1 VGLTSIYLQVAA
13 IVAAVACFVL
23 VVWLWP
29 RLSGR
34 GWRPV
39 LGRVGLLLANQLL
52 ILLALALGINTY
64 FGFYSSWGDLFGT
77 GGPPGTIVEGQVEGS
92 GAGSVLGPDLPTA
105 TVRVLSAKVNPLM
118 LAGADG
124 ASGGTLQT
132 VDIGGGR
139 TGLTVPGYVYLPPEY
154 SQPEYAGTR
163 FPVVVVLTGY
173 PGEALNLITRMKY
186 PTLAAQAIYERQMP
200 PTVLVLLRPTV
211 APPRDTECQDV
222 PNGPQAE
229 SFFVA
234 DLPQAMQHTY
244 RVSTDPT
251 GWGVIGDSTGGYCA
265 LKFAMQHPEAYRS
278 AVSLSGYYQSAVD
291 LTTGDLF
298 GGSQDLRNDN
308 DLMWRLTHL
317 PDPPVSV
324 LVTSSLSGESD
335 LKATEAFVAAVK
347 APMRVAHMYLA
358 SGGHNFATWDQELPG
373 ALRWLGQHL
382 QSQ

>member
-1 VGLTSIYLQVAA
+1 MGLTSVYLEVAA
-13 IVAAVACFVL
+13 IAAAVACFVL
-23 VVWLWP
+23 VIWLWP
-29 RLSGR
+29 RLGRR

-39 LGRVGLLLANQLL
+39 VGRVGLLLANQLL
-52 ILLALALGINTY
+52 VIIALALAVNTY

-77 GGPPGTIVEGQVEGS
+77 GGPPGTIVEGQVSGS
-92 GAGSVLGPDLPTA
+92 AGPAA
-105 TVRVLSAKVNPLM
+105 TVRVISQKANPLM

-124 ASGGTLQT
+124 ASGGILQT
-132 VDIGGGR
+132 VEIGGGR
-139 TGLTVPGYVYLPPEY
+139 TGLTEPGYVYIPPQY
-154 SQPEYAGTR
+154 SQPAYAGTR

-173 PGEALNLITRMKY
+173 PGEASNLITRMKY
-186 PTLAAQAIYERQMP
+186 PTLVAQAVYQRQMP

-229 SFFVA
+229 SFFA
-234 DLPQAMQHTY
+234 TDLPQAIQHAY
-244 RVSTDPT
+244 RVSADAA

-265 LKFAMQHPEAYRS
+265 LKFAMQHPDVYRA
-278 AVSLSGYYQSAVD
+278 AVSLSGYYESAVD

-298 GGSQDLRNDN
+298 GGSQQLRDEN
-308 DLMWRLTHL
+308 DLMWRLAHL

-335 LKATEAFVAAVK
+335 FKATEAFVRAVK
-347 APMRVAHMYLA
+347 APMRVSHMYLQ

-373 ALRWLGQHL
+373 ALRWLGQQL
-382 QSQ
+382 QTQ

>member
-1 VGLTSIYLQVAA
+1 VGLTSTYLEVAA
-13 IVAAVACFVL
+13 IVAALACFVL

-29 RLSGR
+29 RLGGR

-52 ILLALALGINTY
+52 IIFAVALAVNTY
-64 FGFYSSWGDLFGT
+64 FGFYSSWGDLLGT
-77 GGPPGTIVEGQVEGS
+77 GGAPGTIVEGQVS
-92 GAGSVLGPDLPTA
+92 GPAGSTA
-105 TVRVLSAKVNPLM
+105 TVQVLSAKANPLM

-124 ASGGTLQT
+124 ASGGSLQT
-132 VDIGGGR
+132 VEIGGGR
-139 TGLTVPGYVYLPPEY
+139 TGLTEPGYVYLPPQY
-154 SQPEYAGTR
+154 SQPAYSSTR
-163 FPVVVVLTGY
+163 FPVAVVLTGY
-173 PGEALNLITRMKY
+173 PGEAANLITRMKY
-186 PTLAAQAIYERQMP
+186 PTLVGQAVYEHEMP

-234 DLPQAMQHTY
+234 DLPQAMQHSY
-244 RVSTDPT
+244 RVSADPAN
-251 GWGVIGDSTGGYCA
+251 WGVIGDSTGGYCA

-278 AVSLSGYYQSAVD
+278 AVALSGYYQSAVD

-298 GGSQDLRNDN
+298 GGSQQLRNEN
-308 DLMWRLTHL
+308 DLMWRLAHL

-335 LKATEAFVAAVK
+335 FKDTEAFVAAVK
-347 APMRVAHMYLA
+347 APMRVSHLYLQ
-358 SGGHNFATWDQELPG
+358 SGGHNFATWDKELPG

-382 QSQ
+382 QTP

>member
-1 VGLTSIYLQVAA
+1 VI
-13 IVAAVACFVL
+13 
-23 VVWLWP
+23 WLWP
-29 RLSGR
+29 RLGRR

-39 LGRVGLLLANQLL
+39 VGRVGLLLANQLL
-52 ILLALALGINTY
+52 VIIALALAVNTY

-77 GGPPGTIVEGQVEGS
+77 GGPPGTIVEGQVSGS
-92 GAGSVLGPDLPTA
+92 AGPAA
-105 TVRVLSAKVNPLM
+105 TVRVISQKANPLM

-132 VDIGGGR
+132 VEIGGGR
-139 TGLTVPGYVYLPPEY
+139 TGLTEPGYVYIPPQY
-154 SQPEYAGTR
+154 SQPAYAGTR

-173 PGEALNLITRMKY
+173 PGEASNLITRMKY
-186 PTLAAQAIYERQMP
+186 PTLVAQAVYQRQMP

-229 SFFVA
+229 SFFA
-234 DLPQAMQHTY
+234 TDLPQAIQHAY
-244 RVSTDPT
+244 RVSADAA

-265 LKFAMQHPEAYRS
+265 LKFAMQHPDVYRA
-278 AVSLSGYYQSAVD
+278 AVSLSGYYESAVD

-298 GGSQDLRNDN
+298 GGSQQLRDEN
-308 DLMWRLTHL
+308 DLMWRLAHL

-335 LKATEAFVAAVK
+335 FKATEAFVRAVK
-347 APMRVAHMYLA
+347 APMRVSHMYLQ

-373 ALRWLGQHL
+373 ALRWLGQQL
-382 QSQ
+382 QTQ

>member
-1 VGLTSIYLQVAA
+1 MGLTSVYLEVAA
-13 IVAAVACFVL
+13 IAAAVACFVL
-23 VVWLWP
+23 VIWLWP
-29 RLSGR
+29 RLGRR

-39 LGRVGLLLANQLL
+39 VGRVGLLLANQLL
-52 ILLALALGINTY
+52 VIIALALAVNTY

-77 GGPPGTIVEGQVEGS
+77 GGPPGTIVEGQVSGS
-92 GAGSVLGPDLPTA
+92 AGPAA
-105 TVRVLSAKVNPLM
+105 TVRVISQKANPLM

-132 VDIGGGR
+132 VEIGGGR
-139 TGLTVPGYVYLPPEY
+139 TGLTEPGYVYIPPQY
-154 SQPEYAGTR
+154 SQPAYAGTR

-173 PGEALNLITRMKY
+173 PGEASNLITRMKY
-186 PTLAAQAIYERQMP
+186 PTLVAQAVYQRQMP

-229 SFFVA
+229 SFFA
-234 DLPQAMQHTY
+234 TDLPQAMQHAY
-244 RVSTDPT
+244 RVSADAA

-265 LKFAMQHPEAYRS
+265 LKFAMQHPDVYRA
-278 AVSLSGYYQSAVD
+278 AVSLSGYYESAVD

-298 GGSQDLRNDN
+298 GGSQQLRDEN
-308 DLMWRLTHL
+308 DLMWRLAHL

-335 LKATEAFVAAVK
+335 FKATEAFVRAVK
-347 APMRVAHMYLA
+347 APMRVSHMYLQ

-373 ALRWLGQHL
+373 ALRWLGQQL
-382 QSQ
+382 QTH

>member
-1 VGLTSIYLQVAA
+1 MGLTSVYLEVAA
-13 IVAAVACFVL
+13 IAAAVACFVL
-23 VVWLWP
+23 VIWLWP
-29 RLSGR
+29 RLGRR

-39 LGRVGLLLANQLL
+39 VGRVGLLLANQLL
-52 ILLALALGINTY
+52 VIIALALAVNTY

-77 GGPPGTIVEGQVEGS
+77 GGPPGTIVEGQVSGS
-92 GAGSVLGPDLPTA
+92 AGPAA
-105 TVRVLSAKVNPLM
+105 TVRVISQKANPLM

-124 ASGGTLQT
+124 ASGGILQT
-132 VDIGGGR
+132 VEIGGGR
-139 TGLTVPGYVYLPPEY
+139 TGLTEPGYVYIPPQY
-154 SQPEYAGTR
+154 SQPAYAGTR

-173 PGEALNLITRMKY
+173 PGEASNLITRMKY
-186 PTLAAQAIYERQMP
+186 PTLVAQAVYQRQMP

-229 SFFVA
+229 SFFA
-234 DLPQAMQHTY
+234 TDLPQAMQHAY
-244 RVSTDPT
+244 RVSADAA

-265 LKFAMQHPEAYRS
+265 LKFAMQHPDVYRA
-278 AVSLSGYYQSAVD
+278 AVSLSGYYESAVD

-298 GGSQDLRNDN
+298 GGSQQLRDEN
-308 DLMWRLTHL
+308 DLMWRLAHL

-335 LKATEAFVAAVK
+335 FKATEAFVRAVK
-347 APMRVAHMYLA
+347 APMRVSHMYLQ

-373 ALRWLGQHL
+373 ALRWLGQQL
-382 QSQ
+382 QTQ